1 MAAPAFAGALHRLA
15 AVAVNASRVVGVT
28 IYLMSNAIEVPF
40 EGGPWLSAFMVT
52 VPMAL
57 RSKSNFRRFK
67 SGSGSGGSGGAFERS
82 VGLVVLAARP
92 SAWQVGDAGLP
103 LDQRPLVVSY
113 IRGRSN
119 VDVANYSKSILDA
132 CQGVLYVS
140 DASVQSCMAT
150 GVRGTSTSFMLAFA
164 QVAAGSG
171 PEVLEKALFEIVRIS
186 SAIYSPL

>member
-1 MAAPAFAGALHRLA
+1 M
-15 AVAVNASRVVGVT
+15 
-28 IYLMSNAIEVPF
+28 
-40 EGGPWLSAFMVT
+40 
-52 VPMAL
+52 
-57 RSKSNFRRFK
+57 
-67 SGSGSGGSGGAFERS
+67 
-82 VGLVVLAARP
+82 VLAARP